1 MTAHRRQMKLG
12 AFLWATGHHIAAW
25 RHPKAHVTAGVDI
38 EHYIQL
44 ARTAEA
50 AKFDMI
56 FCEDAAGVRE
66 ADINIASQTSRSI
79 GFEPISLLSAL
90 AAQTSRIGLVST
102 ASTSYTE
109 PYGLAR
115 TFLSLDHLSGGRAG
129 WNLVTSASHI
139 EAANFGATGLRPHA
153 DRYERAR
160 EFAAVVTALW
170 QGKLDGVSGPG
181 HDGRSF
187 SVRDPLD
194 LPRSPQGAPVMVQAG
209 ASDEGRDLAARTADV
224 VFTAAQTF
232 EEAKAF
238 YDDLKGRLATYG
250 REPNDIKIM
259 PGVAPV
265 VAATEAEATA
275 KYEELQELIPDD
287 VGVAL
292 LSSYL
297 SISDLWRYPIDGP
310 LPELPASEGMQS
322 RQALVIEQSRR
333 DNLSIRQLARHF
345 AGARGHWRVVGTP
358 AQIAD
363 ELEARFEGGA
373 ADGFNVM
380 PSYFPGELDAFAVL
394 VVPELQRRGLFRT
407 DYEGST
413 LRDHLGYETADVS
426 SRL

>member
-1 MTAHRRQMKLG
+1 MSRQMKLG

-25 RHPKAHVTAGVDI
+25 RHPKAHVTAGIDI
-38 EHYIQL
+38 DHYIQL

-56 FCEDAAGVRE
+56 FCEDAAGLRE
-66 ADINIASQTSRSI
+66 ANVGIASQTSRSI

-90 AAQTSRIGLVST
+90 AVQTSRIGLVST
-102 ASTSYTE
+102 ASTSYNE

-129 WNLVTSASHI
+129 WNLVTSASPI
-139 EAANFGATGLRPHA
+139 EAANFGATGLKPHA

-160 EFAAVVTALW
+160 EFAEVVRGLW
-170 QGKLDGVSGPG
+170 QGGSFQG
-181 HDGRSF
+181 HDGQSF

-209 ASDEGRDLAARTADV
+209 ASDVGRDLAARTADV
-224 VFTAAQTF
+224 VFTAAQTL

-238 YDDLKGRLATYG
+238 YDDLKGRMAAYG

-259 PGVAPV
+259 PGVSPV
-265 VAATEAEATA
+265 VAETEAEARE
-275 KYEELQELIPDD
+275 KHEELQALIPDD

-297 SISDLWRYPIDGP
+297 SISDLHRYPIDGP
-310 LPELPASEGMQS
+310 MPELQETEGMKS
-322 RQALVIEQSRR
+322 RQALVVEQSRR
-333 DNLSIRQLARHF
+333 DGLSIRQLARHF
-345 AGARGHWRVVGTP
+345 AGARGHWRIFGTP

-363 ELEARFEGGA
+363 ELQARFEGGG

-380 PSYFPGELDAFAVL
+380 PSYFPGELDAFATL
-394 VVPELQRRGLFRT
+394 VVPELQRRGLFRRE
-407 DYEGST
+407 YEGST
-413 LRDHLGYETADVS
+413 LREHLGLKWRA
-426 SRL
+426 

>member
-1 MTAHRRQMKLG
+1 MTSRQMKLG

-25 RHPKAHVTAGVDI
+25 RHPKAHVTAGIDI
-38 EHYIQL
+38 DHYIQL

-50 AKFDMI
+50 AKFDMV
-56 FCEDAAGVRE
+56 FCEDAAGLRE
-66 ADINIASQTSRSI
+66 ANVGIASQTSRSI

-90 AAQTSRIGLVST
+90 AVQTSRIGLVST
-102 ASTSYTE
+102 ASTSYNE

-115 TFLSLDHLSGGRAG
+115 TFLSLDHLSSGRAG
-129 WNLVTSASHI
+129 WNLVTSASSI
-139 EAANFGATGLRPHA
+139 EAANFGSTGLKPHA

-160 EFAAVVTALW
+160 EFAEVVAKLW
-170 QGKLDGVSGPG
+170 GEKLGASG
-181 HDGRSF
+181 HDGQSF
-187 SVRDPLD
+187 SVRDSLD

-209 ASDEGRDLAARTADV
+209 ASDVGRDLAARTADV

-238 YDDLKGRLATYG
+238 YDDLKGRMAAYG
-250 REPNDIKIM
+250 REPDDIKIM

-265 VAATEAEATA
+265 VAETEAEAHE
-275 KYEELQELIPDD
+275 KHEELQELIPDD

-310 LPELPASEGMQS
+310 LPELPPSEGMKS

-345 AGARGHWRVVGTP
+345 AGARGHWRIVGTA
-358 AQIAD
+358 AQVAD
-363 ELEARFEGGA
+363 ELQARFEGGA

-380 PSYFPGELDAFAVL
+380 PSYFPGELDAFATL

-407 DYEGST
+407 EYEGRT
-413 LRDHLGYETADVS
+413 LRDHLGLKRPV
-426 SRL
+426 

>member
-1 MTAHRRQMKLG
+1 MTAQMKLG

-25 RHPKAHVTAGVDI
+25 RHPKAHVTAGIDI
-38 EHYIQL
+38 DHYIQL
-44 ARTAEA
+44 ARMAEA

-56 FCEDAAGVRE
+56 FCEDAAGLRE
-66 ADINIASQTSRSI
+66 ANVGIASQTSRSI

-102 ASTSYTE
+102 ASTSYNE

-129 WNLVTSASHI
+129 WNLVTSASPI
-139 EAANFGATGLRPHA
+139 EAANFGATGLKPHA

-160 EFAAVVTALW
+160 EFAEVVNQLW
-170 QGKLDGVSGPG
+170 SGNPG
-181 HDGRSF
+181 SGHEGQSF

-209 ASDEGRDLAARTADV
+209 ASDVGRDLAARTADV

-238 YDDLKGRLATYG
+238 YDDLKGRMAAYG
-250 REPNDIKIM
+250 REPDDIKIM

-265 VAATEAEATA
+265 VAETETEARE
-275 KYEELQELIPDD
+275 KFEELQALIPDD

-310 LPELPASEGMQS
+310 LPELPESEGMKS
-322 RQALVIEQSRR
+322 RQALVVEQSRR
-333 DNLSIRQLARHF
+333 DGLSIRQLARHF
-345 AGARGHWRVVGTP
+345 AGARGHWRIVGT
-358 AQIAD
+358 AVQVAD
-363 ELEARFEGGA
+363 ELQARFEGGA

-380 PSYFPGELDAFAVL
+380 PSYFPGELDAFAKL
-394 VVPELQRRGLFRT
+394 VVPELQRRGLFRKE
-407 DYEGST
+407 YEGPT
-413 LRDHLGYETADVS
+413 LREHLGLKRPA
-426 SRL
+426 

>member
-1 MTAHRRQMKLG
+1 MTARQMKLG

-25 RHPKAHVTAGVDI
+25 RHPRAHVTAGVDI

-50 AKFDMI
+50 AKFDLL

-66 ADINIASQTSRSI
+66 ANVNIASQTSRSI

-90 AAQTSRIGLVST
+90 AVQTSRIGLVST
-102 ASTSYTE
+102 ASTSYNE

-139 EAANFGATGLRPHA
+139 EAANFGSTGLRPHA

-170 QGKLDGVSGPG
+170 RGKLDGVSGPG

-209 ASDEGRDLAARTADV
+209 ASEEGRDLAARTANV
-224 VFTAAQTF
+224 AFTAAQTF

-238 YDDLKGRLATYG
+238 YDDLKRRLTAYG
-250 REPNDIKIM
+250 REPDDIKIM

-265 VAATEAEATA
+265 VAETEAEAQE

-358 AQIAD
+358 VQIAD

-380 PSYFPGELDAFAVL
+380 PSYFPGELDAFATL
-394 VVPELQRRGLFRT
+394 VVPELQRRGLFRK
-407 DYEGST
+407 DYEGTT
-413 LRDHLGYETADVS
+413 LRDHLGLK
-426 SRL
+426 RPI

>member
-1 MTAHRRQMKLG
+1 MTAQMKLG

-25 RHPKAHVTAGVDI
+25 RHPKAHVTAGIDI
-38 EHYIQL
+38 DHYIQL

-56 FCEDAAGVRE
+56 FCEDAAGLRE
-66 ADINIASQTSRSI
+66 ANVGIASQTSRSI

-90 AAQTSRIGLVST
+90 AVQTSRIGLVST
-102 ASTSYTE
+102 ASTSYNE

-129 WNLVTSASHI
+129 WNLVTSASPI
-139 EAANFGATGLRPHA
+139 EAANFGATGLKPHA

-160 EFAAVVTALW
+160 EFAEVVTGLW
-170 QGKLDGVSGPG
+170 HGKAPG
-181 HDGRSF
+181 HDGQSF

-209 ASDEGRDLAARTADV
+209 ASDVGRDLAARTADV

-238 YDDLKGRLATYG
+238 YDDLKGRMAAYG
-250 REPNDIKIM
+250 READDIKIM
-259 PGVAPV
+259 PGVSPV
-265 VAATEAEATA
+265 VAETEAEAREKHEA
-275 KYEELQELIPDD
+275 LQTLIPDD

-297 SISDLWRYPIDGP
+297 SISDLGRYPIDGP
-310 LPELPASEGMQS
+310 LPELPESEGMKS
-322 RQALVIEQSRR
+322 RQALVVEQSRR
-333 DNLSIRQLARHF
+333 DGLSIRQLARHF
-345 AGARGHWRVVGTP
+345 AGARGHWRIVGIA
-358 AQIAD
+358 AQVAD
-363 ELEARFEGGA
+363 ELQARFEGGA

-380 PSYFPGELDAFAVL
+380 PSYFPGELDAFAKL
-394 VVPELQRRGLFRT
+394 VVPELQRRGLFRREYDGT
-407 DYEGST
+407 T
-413 LRDHLGYETADVS
+413 LRHHLGLK
-426 SRL
+426 RPI

>member
-1 MTAHRRQMKLG
+1 MTAQMKLG

-25 RHPKAHVTAGVDI
+25 RHPKAHVTAGIDI
-38 EHYIQL
+38 DHYIQL

-56 FCEDAAGVRE
+56 FCEDAAGLRE
-66 ADINIASQTSRSI
+66 ANIGIASQTSRSI

-90 AAQTSRIGLVST
+90 AVQTSRIGLVST
-102 ASTSYTE
+102 ASTSYNE

-129 WNLVTSASHI
+129 WNLVTSASPI
-139 EAANFGATGLRPHA
+139 EAANFGSTGLKPHA

-160 EFAAVVTALW
+160 EFAEVVTRLW
-170 QGKLDGVSGPG
+170 HGKVPG
-181 HDGRSF
+181 HDGQSF

-209 ASDEGRDLAARTADV
+209 ASDVGRDLAARTADV

-238 YDDLKGRLATYG
+238 YDDLKGRMASYG
-250 REPNDIKIM
+250 RDADDIKIM

-265 VAATEAEATA
+265 VAETEAEAQE
-275 KYEELQELIPDD
+275 KFEELQELIPDD

-297 SISDLWRYPIDGP
+297 SISDLRRYPIDGP
-310 LPELPASEGMQS
+310 LPELPESEGMKS
-322 RQALVIEQSRR
+322 RQALVVEQSRR
-333 DNLSIRQLARHF
+333 DGLSIRQLARHF
-345 AGARGHWRVVGTP
+345 AGARGHWRIVGT
-358 AQIAD
+358 AVQVAD
-363 ELEARFEGGA
+363 ELQARFEGGA

-380 PSYFPGELDAFAVL
+380 PSYFPGELDAFCEL
-394 VVPELQRRGLFRT
+394 VVPELQRRGLFRR
-407 DYEGST
+407 DYEGRT
-413 LRDHLGYETADVS
+413 LRDHLGLKRPA
-426 SRL
+426 

>member
-1 MTAHRRQMKLG
+1 MTGTSRQMKLG

-25 RHPKAHVTAGVDI
+25 RHPKAHVTAGIDI
-38 EHYIQL
+38 DHYIQL

-56 FCEDAAGVRE
+56 FCEDAAGLRE
-66 ADINIASQTSRSI
+66 ANVGIASQTSRSI

-90 AAQTSRIGLVST
+90 AVQTERIGLVST
-102 ASTSYTE
+102 ASTSYNE

-129 WNLVTSASHI
+129 WNLVTSASPI
-139 EAANFGATGLRPHA
+139 EAANFGSTGLKPHA

-160 EFAAVVTALW
+160 EFSEVVTGLW
-170 QGKLDGVSGPG
+170 HGKLDGASVSG
-181 HDGRSF
+181 HDGQSF
-187 SVRDPLD
+187 SVREPLD

-209 ASDEGRDLAARTADV
+209 ASDVGRDLAACTADV

-238 YDDLKGRLATYG
+238 YDDLKGRLAAYG
-250 REPNDIKIM
+250 RDPDDIKIM

-265 VAATEAEATA
+265 VAETETEARE

-297 SISDLWRYPIDGP
+297 SISDLGRYPIDGP
-310 LPELPASEGMQS
+310 LPELPVSEGMKS

-345 AGARGHWRVVGTP
+345 AGARGHWRIVGT
-358 AQIAD
+358 AVQIAD
-363 ELEARFEGGA
+363 ELQARFEGNA

-380 PSYFPGELDAFAVL
+380 PSWFPGELDAVATL

-407 DYEGST
+407 EYEGRT
-413 LRDHLGYETADVS
+413 LREHLGLKWPA
-426 SRL
+426 

>member
-1 MTAHRRQMKLG
+1 MTAQMKLG

-25 RHPKAHVTAGVDI
+25 RHPKAHVRGGIDI
-38 EHYIQL
+38 DHYIAL
-44 ARTAEA
+44 ARMAEA

-56 FCEDAAGVRE
+56 FCEDAAGLRE
-66 ADINIASQTSRSI
+66 ANVGIASQTSRSI

-102 ASTSYTE
+102 ASTSYNE

-129 WNLVTSASHI
+129 WNLVTSASPI
-139 EAANFGATGLRPHA
+139 EAANFGATGLKPHA

-160 EFAAVVTALW
+160 EFAEVVNRLW
-170 QGKLDGVSGPG
+170 SGNTGSG
-181 HDGRSF
+181 HDGQSF

-209 ASDEGRDLAARTADV
+209 ASDVGRDLAARTADV

-238 YDDLKGRLATYG
+238 YDDLKGRMAAYG
-250 REPNDIKIM
+250 REPDDIKIM

-265 VAATEAEATA
+265 VAETETEARE
-275 KYEELQELIPDD
+275 KFEELQALIPDD

-297 SISDLWRYPIDGP
+297 SVSDLGRYPIDGP
-310 LPELPASEGMQS
+310 LPELPESEGMKS
-322 RQALVIEQSRR
+322 RQALVVEQSRR
-333 DNLSIRQLARHF
+333 DGLSIRQLARHF
-345 AGARGHWRVVGTP
+345 AGARGHWRIVGTA
-358 AQIAD
+358 AQVAD
-363 ELEARFEGGA
+363 ELQARFEGGA

-380 PSYFPGELDAFAVL
+380 PSYFPGELDAFAKL
-394 VVPELQRRGLFRT
+394 VVPELQRRGLFRKEY
-407 DYEGST
+407 DGNT
-413 LRDHLGYETADVS
+413 LREHLGLKRPA
-426 SRL
+426 

>member
-1 MTAHRRQMKLG
+1 MTAGRRQMKLG

-25 RHPKAHVTAGVDI
+25 RHPKAHVTAGIDI
-38 EHYIQL
+38 DHYVQL

-50 AKFDMI
+50 AKFDLI
-56 FCEDAAGVRE
+56 FCEDAAGLRE
-66 ADINIASQTSRSI
+66 ANVAIASQTSRSI
-79 GFEPISLLSAL
+79 GFEPISLLAAL
-90 AAQTSRIGLVST
+90 AAQTSHIGLVAT
-102 ASTSYTE
+102 ASTSYNE

-115 TFLSLDHLSGGRAG
+115 AFSSLDQISGGRSG

-139 EAANFGATGLRPHA
+139 EAANFGSSGLRPHS

-160 EFAAVVTALW
+160 EFATVVAGLW
-170 QGKLDGVSGPG
+170 QGEGNALN
-181 HDGRSF
+181 HDGRNF
-187 SVRDPLD
+187 SVLDPLD

-238 YDDLKGRLATYG
+238 YDDLKARLVACG
-250 REPNDIKIM
+250 REPDDIKIM

-265 VAATEAEATA
+265 VAASEAEARA
-275 KYEELQELIPDD
+275 KVDELQELIPDD

-297 SISDLWRYPIDGP
+297 STDLSSYPVDGP
-310 LPELPASEGMQS
+310 LPELPATEGMQS
-322 RQALVIEQSRR
+322 RQALVVEQSRR

-363 ELEARFEGGA
+363 ELQARFEGGA

-380 PSYFPGELDAFAVL
+380 PSYFPGELDAFATL
-394 VVPELQRRGLFRT
+394 VVPELQRRGLFRL
-407 DYEGST
+407 DYEGCT
-413 LRDHLGYETADVS
+413 LREHLGLKKPV
-426 SRL
+426 RK

>member
-1 MTAHRRQMKLG
+1 MSARQMKLG

-25 RHPKAHVTAGVDI
+25 RHPQAHVTAGVDI
-38 EHYIQL
+38 DHYVHL

-50 AKFDMI
+50 AKFDML

-66 ADINIASQTSRSI
+66 ANANIASQTSRSI
-79 GFEPISLLSAL
+79 GFEPISLLAAL
-90 AAQTSRIGLVST
+90 AVQTSHIGLVST
-102 ASTSYTE
+102 ASTSYNE

-115 TFLSLDHLSGGRAG
+115 TFLSLDHLSNGRAG
-129 WNLVTSASHI
+129 WNLVTSASPI
-139 EAANFGATGLRPHA
+139 EAANFGSTGLRPHA

-170 QGKLDGVSGPG
+170 HGKLDGASGLG
-181 HDGRSF
+181 HDGQNF

-194 LPRSPQGAPVMVQAG
+194 LPCSPQGAPVMVQAG
-209 ASDEGRDLAARTADV
+209 ASDAGRDLAARTADV
-224 VFTAAQTF
+224 VFTAAQTL

-238 YDDLKGRLATYG
+238 YDDLKGRLAAYG
-250 REPNDIKIM
+250 REPDDIKIM
-259 PGVAPV
+259 PGIAPI
-265 VAATEAEATA
+265 VAATEAEARA
-275 KYEELQELIPDD
+275 KHEELQELIPDD

-333 DNLSIRQLARHF
+333 DNLSIRELARHF
-345 AGARGHWRVVGTP
+345 AGARGHWRIVGTP

-363 ELEARFEGGA
+363 ELQARFEGGA

-380 PSYFPGELDAFAVL
+380 PSYFPGELDTFAAL
-394 VVPELQRRGLFRT
+394 VVPDLQRRGLFRT
-407 DYEGST
+407 DYQGST
-413 LRDHLGYETADVS
+413 LREHLGLK
-426 SRL
+426 RPM

>member
-1 MTAHRRQMKLG
+1 MSAGRGQMKLG

-25 RHPKAHVTAGVDI
+25 RHPQADVTAGIDI
-38 EHYIQL
+38 DHYIQL

-66 ADINIASQTSRSI
+66 ANGNIASQTSRSI
-79 GFEPISLLSAL
+79 GFEPISLLAAL
-90 AAQTSRIGLVST
+90 AVQTERIGLVST
-102 ASTSYTE
+102 ASTSYNE

-129 WNLVTSASHI
+129 WNLVTSASQI
-139 EAANFGATGLRPHA
+139 EAANFGSTGLRPHA

-160 EFAAVVTALW
+160 EFAAVVTGLW
-170 QGKLDGVSGPG
+170 RGQGG
-181 HDGRSF
+181 HEGRSF

-238 YDDLKGRLATYG
+238 YDDLKGRLAPHG
-250 REPNDIKIM
+250 REPEDVKIM

-265 VAATEAEATA
+265 VAASEAEARA
-275 KYEELQELIPDD
+275 KHDELQELIPDD

-297 SISDLWRYPIDGP
+297 SISDLARYPIDGP

-333 DNLSIRQLARHF
+333 DKLSIRQLARHF

-363 ELEARFEGGA
+363 QLEARFEGGA

-380 PSYFPGELDAFAVL
+380 PSYFPGELEAFATL
-394 VVPELQRRGLFRT
+394 VVPELQRRGLFRK

-413 LRDHLGYETADVS
+413 LRDHLGLKTPA
-426 SRL
+426 

>member
-1 MTAHRRQMKLG
+1 MTAQMKLG

-25 RHPKAHVTAGVDI
+25 RHPKAHVAAGIDI
-38 EHYIQL
+38 DHYIQL

-56 FCEDAAGVRE
+56 FCEDAAGLRE
-66 ADINIASQTSRSI
+66 ANVGIASQTSRSI

-90 AAQTSRIGLVST
+90 AVQTSRIGLVST
-102 ASTSYTE
+102 ASTSYNE

-129 WNLVTSASHI
+129 WNLVTSASPI
-139 EAANFGATGLRPHA
+139 EAANFGSTGLKPHA

-160 EFAAVVTALW
+160 EFAEVVTGLW
-170 QGKLDGVSGPG
+170 HGKAPG
-181 HDGRSF
+181 HDGQSF

-209 ASDEGRDLAARTADV
+209 ASDVGRDLAARTADV

-238 YDDLKGRLATYG
+238 YNDLKGRMAAYG
-250 REPNDIKIM
+250 REPDDIKIM
-259 PGVAPV
+259 PGVSPV
-265 VAATEAEATA
+265 VAETEAEAWE
-275 KYEELQELIPDD
+275 KHEELQELIPDD

-310 LPELPASEGMQS
+310 LPDLPDSEGMKS
-322 RQALVIEQSRR
+322 RQALVVEQSRR
-333 DNLSIRQLARHF
+333 DGLSIRQLARHF
-345 AGARGHWRVVGTP
+345 AGARGHWRIVGTA
-358 AQIAD
+358 AQVAD
-363 ELEARFEGGA
+363 ELQARFEGGA
-373 ADGFNVM
+373 ADGYNVM
-380 PSYFPGELDAFAVL
+380 PSWFPGELDAFATL
-394 VVPELQRRGLFRT
+394 VVPELQRRGLFRKEY
-407 DYEGST
+407 DGNT
-413 LRDHLGYETADVS
+413 LREHLGVK
-426 SRL
+426 RPV

>member
-1 MTAHRRQMKLG
+1 MTARQMKLG

-25 RHPKAHVTAGVDI
+25 RHPKVHVMAGIDI
-38 EHYIQL
+38 DHYIQL

-56 FCEDAAGVRE
+56 FCEDAAGLRE
-66 ADINIASQTSRSI
+66 ADVGIASQTSRSI

-90 AAQTSRIGLVST
+90 AVQTSRIGLVST
-102 ASTSYTE
+102 ASTSYNE

-115 TFLSLDHLSGGRAG
+115 AFLSLDHLSGGRAG
-129 WNLVTSASHI
+129 WNLVTSASPI
-139 EAANFGATGLRPHA
+139 EAANFGSTGLKPHA

-160 EFAAVVTALW
+160 EFAEVVTGLW
-170 QGKLDGVSGPG
+170 NGKLGASG
-181 HDGRSF
+181 HDGQSF

-209 ASDEGRDLAARTADV
+209 ASDVGRDLAARTADV

-232 EEAKAF
+232 EEAKTF
-238 YDDLKGRLATYG
+238 YDDLKGRLAAYG
-250 REPNDIKIM
+250 REPDDIKIM

-265 VAATEAEATA
+265 VAETEAEARE
-275 KYEELQELIPDD
+275 KYEELQALIPDD

-297 SISDLWRYPIDGP
+297 SISDLWRHPIDGP
-310 LPELPASEGMQS
+310 LPDLPESEGMKS
-322 RQALVIEQSRR
+322 RQALVVEQSRR

-345 AGARGHWRVVGTP
+345 AGARGHWRIVGT
-358 AQIAD
+358 AAHVAD
-363 ELEARFEGGA
+363 ELQARFEGGA

-380 PSYFPGELDAFAVL
+380 PSYFPGELDAFATL

-407 DYEGST
+407 EYEGRT
-413 LRDHLGYETADVS
+413 LRDHLGLKRPV
-426 SRL
+426 

>member
-1 MTAHRRQMKLG
+1 MTRQMKLG

-25 RHPKAHVTAGVDI
+25 RHPKAHVTAGIDI
-38 EHYIQL
+38 DHHIRL

-50 AKFDMI
+50 AKFDMV
-56 FCEDAAGVRE
+56 FCEDAAGLRE
-66 ADINIASQTSRSI
+66 ANVGIASQTSRSI

-90 AAQTSRIGLVST
+90 AVQTSRIGLVST
-102 ASTSYTE
+102 ASTSYNE

-129 WNLVTSASHI
+129 WNLVTSASPI
-139 EAANFGATGLRPHA
+139 EAANFGATGLKPHA

-160 EFAAVVTALW
+160 EFAEVVSGLW
-170 QGKLDGVSGPG
+170 QGSGFHCHNG
-181 HDGRSF
+181 QSF

-209 ASDEGRDLAARTADV
+209 ASDVGRDLAARTADV
-224 VFTAAQTF
+224 VFTAAQTL

-238 YDDLKGRLATYG
+238 YDDLKGRMAAYG
-250 REPNDIKIM
+250 REPDDIKIM
-259 PGVAPV
+259 PGVSPV
-265 VAATEAEATA
+265 VAETEAEARE
-275 KYEELQELIPDD
+275 KQEELQALIPDD

-297 SISDLWRYPIDGP
+297 SISDLGSYPIDGP
-310 LPELPASEGMQS
+310 MPELPETEGMKS

-333 DNLSIRQLARHF
+333 DGLSIRQLARHF
-345 AGARGHWRVVGTP
+345 AGARGHWRIVGTP

-363 ELEARFEGGA
+363 ELQARFEGGG

-380 PSYFPGELDAFAVL
+380 PSYFPGELDAFATL
-394 VVPELQRRGLFRT
+394 VVPELQRRGLIRRE
-407 DYEGST
+407 YEGST
-413 LRDHLGYETADVS
+413 LRDHLGLKRPA
-426 SRL
+426 

>member
-1 MTAHRRQMKLG
+1 MTARMKLG

-25 RHPKAHVTAGVDI
+25 RHPKAYVTAGIDI
-38 EHYIQL
+38 DHYIQL

-56 FCEDAAGVRE
+56 FCEDAAGLRE
-66 ADINIASQTSRSI
+66 ADVGIASQTSRSI

-90 AAQTSRIGLVST
+90 AVQTSRIGLVST
-102 ASTSYTE
+102 ASTSYNE

-115 TFLSLDHLSGGRAG
+115 TFLSLDHLSRGRAG
-129 WNLVTSASHI
+129 WNLVTSASPI
-139 EAANFGATGLRPHA
+139 EAANFGSTGLKPHA

-160 EFAAVVTALW
+160 EFAEVVTRLW
-170 QGKLDGVSGPG
+170 QGKAPG
-181 HDGRSF
+181 HDGQSF
-187 SVRDPLD
+187 SVHDPLD

-209 ASDEGRDLAARTADV
+209 ASDVGRDLAARTADV

-238 YDDLKGRLATYG
+238 YGDLKGRMAAYG
-250 REPNDIKIM
+250 REPDDIKIM
-259 PGVAPV
+259 PGVSPV
-265 VAATEAEATA
+265 VAETEAEARE
-275 KYEELQELIPDD
+275 KHEELQALIPDD

-310 LPELPASEGMQS
+310 LPELPESEGMKS

-333 DNLSIRQLARHF
+333 DGLSIRQLARHF
-345 AGARGHWRVVGTP
+345 AGARGHWRIVGTP
-358 AQIAD
+358 AQVAD
-363 ELEARFEGGA
+363 ELQARFEGGA

-380 PSYFPGELDAFAVL
+380 PSYFPGELDAFATL
-394 VVPELQRRGLFRT
+394 VVPELQRRGLFRR
-407 DYEGST
+407 DYEGNT
-413 LRDHLGYETADVS
+413 LREHLGLKRPA
-426 SRL
+426 

>member
-1 MTAHRRQMKLG
+1 MIASRQMKLG

-25 RHPKAHVTAGVDI
+25 RHPKAHVTAGIDI
-38 EHYIQL
+38 DHYIQL

-56 FCEDAAGVRE
+56 FCEDAAGLRE
-66 ADINIASQTSRSI
+66 ANVSIASQTSRSI

-90 AAQTSRIGLVST
+90 AVQTSRIGLVST
-102 ASTSYTE
+102 ASTSYNE

-115 TFLSLDHLSGGRAG
+115 IFLSLDHLSGGRAG
-129 WNLVTSASHI
+129 WNLVTSASPI
-139 EAANFGATGLRPHA
+139 EAANFGATGLKPHA

-160 EFAAVVTALW
+160 EFAEVVTDLW
-170 QGKLDGVSGPG
+170 SGKGSAHEGQ
-181 HDGRSF
+181 SF

-209 ASDEGRDLAARTADV
+209 ASDVGRDLAARTADV

-238 YDDLKGRLATYG
+238 YDDLKGRVAAYG
-250 REPNDIKIM
+250 REPDDIKIM

-265 VAATEAEATA
+265 VAETEAEARE
-275 KYEELQELIPDD
+275 KHEELQELIPDD

-297 SISDLWRYPIDGP
+297 SISDLWRYPVNGP
-310 LPELPASEGMQS
+310 LPQLPESEGMKS
-322 RQALVIEQSRR
+322 RQTLVVEQSRR
-333 DNLSIRQLARHF
+333 DGLSIRQLARHF
-345 AGARGHWRVVGTP
+345 AGARGHWRIVGT
-358 AQIAD
+358 AARVAD
-363 ELEARFEGGA
+363 ELQARFEGGA

-380 PSYFPGELDAFAVL
+380 PSYFPGELDAFATL
-394 VVPELQRRGLFRT
+394 VVPELQRRGLFRR
-407 DYEGST
+407 DYEGRT
-413 LRDHLGYETADVS
+413 LREHLGLKRPA
-426 SRL
+426 

>member
-1 MTAHRRQMKLG
+1 MTARQMKLG

-25 RHPKAHVTAGVDI
+25 RHPKAHVTAGIDI
-38 EHYIQL
+38 DHYIQL

-50 AKFDMI
+50 AKFDMV
-56 FCEDAAGVRE
+56 FCEDAAGLRE
-66 ADINIASQTSRSI
+66 ANIDIASQTSRSI

-102 ASTSYTE
+102 ASTSYNE

-129 WNLVTSASHI
+129 WNLVTSASPI
-139 EAANFGATGLRPHA
+139 EAANFGSTGLKPHA

-160 EFAAVVTALW
+160 EFAEVVAGLW
-170 QGKLDGVSGPG
+170 HGKLDEASSHAGQ
-181 HDGRSF
+181 SF

-209 ASDEGRDLAARTADV
+209 ASDVGRDLAARTADV

-232 EEAKAF
+232 EEARAF
-238 YDDLKGRLATYG
+238 YDDLKRRMAAYE
-250 REPNDIKIM
+250 REPDDIKIM

-265 VAATEAEATA
+265 VAETEAEAQE
-275 KYEELQELIPDD
+275 KYAELQELIPDD

-297 SISDLWRYPIDGP
+297 STSDLWRYPIDGP
-310 LPELPASEGMQS
+310 LPQLPESEGMKS

-333 DNLSIRQLARHF
+333 DGLSIRQLARHF
-345 AGARGHWRVVGTP
+345 AGARGHWQIVGTA

-363 ELEARFEGGA
+363 ELQARFEGGA

-380 PSYFPGELDAFAVL
+380 PSYFPGELDAFAML

-407 DYEGST
+407 DYEGRT
-413 LRDHLGYETADVS
+413 LRDHLGLK
-426 SRL
+426 RPR

>member
-1 MTAHRRQMKLG
+1 MTAASRQMKLG

-25 RHPKAHVTAGVDI
+25 RHPKAHVTAGIDI
-38 EHYIQL
+38 DHYIQL

-50 AKFDMI
+50 AKFDMV
-56 FCEDAAGVRE
+56 FCEDAAGLRE
-66 ADINIASQTSRSI
+66 ANVAISSQTSRSI

-90 AAQTSRIGLVST
+90 AVQTSRIGLVST
-102 ASTSYTE
+102 ASTSYNE

-115 TFLSLDHLSGGRAG
+115 TFLSLDHLSGGRGG
-129 WNLVTSASHI
+129 WNLVTSASPI
-139 EAANFGATGLRPHA
+139 EAANFGSTGLRPHA
-153 DRYERAR
+153 DRYQRAR
-160 EFAAVVTALW
+160 EFAEVVTGLW
-170 QGKLDGVSGPG
+170 RGKPGGASGSG
-181 HDGRSF
+181 HDSQSF

-194 LPRSPQGAPVMVQAG
+194 LPRSPQGAPVLVQAG
-209 ASDEGRDLAARTADV
+209 ASDVGRDLAARTADV

-238 YDDLKGRLATYG
+238 YDDLKGRLAAYG
-250 REPNDIKIM
+250 REPDDIKIM

-265 VAATEAEATA
+265 VAETTTQAQE

-297 SISDLWRYPIDGP
+297 SIADLWRYPIDGP
-310 LPELPASEGMQS
+310 LPELPPSEGMQS

-345 AGARGHWRVVGTP
+345 AGARGHWRIVGTA
-358 AQIAD
+358 AQVAD
-363 ELEARFEGGA
+363 ELQARFEGGA

-380 PSYFPGELDAFAVL
+380 PSYFPGELDAFATL
-394 VVPELQRRGLFRT
+394 VVPELQRRGLFRK
-407 DYEGST
+407 DYEGRT
-413 LRDHLGYETADVS
+413 LRDHLGLK
-426 SRL
+426 RPM

>member
-1 MTAHRRQMKLG
+1 MTARQIKLG

-25 RHPKAHVTAGVDI
+25 RHPKVHVTAGIDI
-38 EHYIQL
+38 DHYIQL

-56 FCEDAAGVRE
+56 FCEDAAGLRE
-66 ADINIASQTSRSI
+66 ANIGIASQTSRSI

-90 AAQTSRIGLVST
+90 AVQTSRIGLVST
-102 ASTSYTE
+102 ASTSYNE

-129 WNLVTSASHI
+129 WNLVTSASPI
-139 EAANFGATGLRPHA
+139 EAANFGSTGLKPHA

-160 EFAAVVTALW
+160 EFAEVVTGLW
-170 QGKLDGVSGPG
+170 HGKASG
-181 HDGRSF
+181 HDGQSF

-209 ASDEGRDLAARTADV
+209 ASDVGRDLAARTADV

-238 YDDLKGRLATYG
+238 YDDLKGRLAAYG
-250 REPNDIKIM
+250 REPDDIKIM

-265 VAATEAEATA
+265 VAETEAEARE
-275 KYEELQELIPDD
+275 KYEELQALIPDD

-310 LPELPASEGMQS
+310 LPDP
-322 RQALVIEQSRR
+322 
-333 DNLSIRQLARHF
+333 
-345 AGARGHWRVVGTP
+345 P
-358 AQIAD
+358 
-363 ELEARFEGGA
+363 
-373 ADGFNVM
+373 
-380 PSYFPGELDAFAVL
+380 
-394 VVPELQRRGLFRT
+394 
-407 DYEGST
+407 
-413 LRDHLGYETADVS
+413 
-426 SRL
+426 